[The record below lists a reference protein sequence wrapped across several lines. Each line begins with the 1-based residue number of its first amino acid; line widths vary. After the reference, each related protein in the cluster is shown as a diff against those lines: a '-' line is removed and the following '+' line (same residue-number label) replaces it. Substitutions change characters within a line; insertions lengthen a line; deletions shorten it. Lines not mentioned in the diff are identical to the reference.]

1 MKKVVLV
8 LSTLMVS
15 LSSFAISVPENVMSQ
30 DTTNNSKTG
39 RKTGTGTS
47 GTGSSG
53 TGTGSSGTETG
64 TSGTGTGDGTYD
76 AQNRPS
82 RKSTGTSSTGSD
94 SGTYGTGNNGS
105 IVGQDSM
112 NRTRTGGK
120 MSQRDRDMN
129 RGTMGDQK
137 MGGRNSKMNGM
148 SSDGI
153 MMKDGKVMITQNGK
167 TMPLEN
173 ELTLENG
180 TKVMMDGTYMDKNGS
195 TMRMKNGDHMNMAGK
210 MMPMKRNKMK

>member
-1 MKKVVLV
+1 MKKVVLI

-15 LSSFAISVPENVMSQ
+15 LSCFAISVPENVMSQ
-30 DTTNNSKTG
+30 DTTNNPKTG
-39 RKTGTGTS
+39 RKTGTDS
-47 GTGSSG
+47 LGSKTSG
-53 TGTGSSGTETG
+53 TGTGSW
-64 TSGTGTGDGTYD
+64 GTGDRTYD
-76 AQNRPS
+76 TQNRPS
-82 RKSTGTSSTGSD
+82 RKSTGTSSTGSG
-94 SGTYGTGNNGS
+94 SGTYGTGNDGS

-129 RGTMGDQK
+129 SETMGNQK
-137 MGGRNSKMNGM
+137 MGGRNSKTNGM
-148 SSDGI
+148 PSDGI

-180 TKVMMDGTYMDKNGS
+180 TKVMMDGTYMDKNGL